1 MSESAKDLLSLLP
14 RQTQTAASL
23 LPKPWRAALMATLPP
38 LYRLHRIGTRAE
50 YDGWAQLPAVIEHV
64 SRLQTSIRRV
74 LRRVEARAAPAASYQ
89 PSLFSQMGGAPPTP
103 KPLSLFGGDALA
115 EKVWVDE
122 PDGSVPLPAP
132 GTLAALIIA
141 PEGEITPA
149 QKAAVLARYVD
160 IALQNAPG
168 QLRLTGRAPSQV
180 EAFSQAIHEAAK
192 RRNPRRKRRTR
203 RRRRAR

>member
-1 MSESAKDLLSLLP
+1 MSESAKSLLTLLP
-14 RQTQTAASL
+14 RQTQTAAEL
-23 LPKPWRAALMATLPP
+23 LPKAWRAALMATLPP

-50 YDGWAQLPAVIEHV
+50 YDGWAQLPAVVEHV

-89 PSLFSQMGGAPPTP
+89 PSLFSQMGAPPTP
-103 KPLSLFGGDALA
+103 KPLGLFGVDTLS

-141 PEGEITPA
+141 PDGEITPA
-149 QKAAVLARYVD
+149 QKAAVLSRYVD

-180 EAFSQAIHEAAK
+180 EAFSQAIQEAAK

>member
-1 MSESAKDLLSLLP
+1 MSESAKSLLTLLP
-14 RQTQTAASL
+14 RQTQTAAEL
-23 LPKPWRAALMATLPP
+23 LPKAWRAALMATLPP

-50 YDGWAQLPAVIEHV
+50 YDGWAQLPAVVEHV

-89 PSLFSQMGGAPPTP
+89 PSLFSQMGGAPAP
-103 KPLSLFGGDALA
+103 KPLGLFADALS

-141 PEGEITPA
+141 PDGEITPA
-149 QKAAVLARYVD
+149 QKAAVLSRYVD

-180 EAFSQAIHEAAK
+180 EAFSQAIQEAAK